1 MFPKK
6 FQPKRLAQLIVAN
19 VARHLANFMLANGE
33 FESPAL
39 EELFYVDNFTN
50 DAIHKFG
57 EASLTFPH
65 NIFLEKNKRIVS
77 SLTLKHSTKKDWKIN
92 INRICI

>member
-6 FQPKRLAQLIVAN
+6 IQPKRLAQLIVAN

-39 EELFYVDNFTN
+39 EELFYVENFTS

-65 NIFLEKNKRIVS
+65 KIFLEKNKWVIYKS
-77 SLTLKHSTKKDWKIN
+77 CQSGIN
-92 INRICI
+92 IHLDKCNKYYVH